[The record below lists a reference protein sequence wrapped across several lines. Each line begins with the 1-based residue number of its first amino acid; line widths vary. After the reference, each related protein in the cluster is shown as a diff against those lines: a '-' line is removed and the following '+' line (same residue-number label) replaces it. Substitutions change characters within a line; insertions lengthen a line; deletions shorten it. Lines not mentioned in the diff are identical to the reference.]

1 MLQLVAQV
9 QQVENRH
16 MAASNDF
23 PKFTPC
29 ELSQV
34 PTRVLED
41 VKRVARMDGVS
52 FDNIYYSYK
61 DSVVVRLVLS
71 LELPTRYDE
80 ATALV
85 RAEEPV
91 CVEFFQDYPDRVP
104 RVFIGRND
112 FDFDHTPHIYVEKD
126 GMRPICLFR
135 GNGDEWFANMEI
147 EDFIKHLRSWYEDLA
162 SGVNI
167 EDGGEFEP
175 LRLEGYTATMSYDYE
190 QLSDEIDEADGQQE
204 VIPLFIYHRLEKK
217 LVRLT
222 NKNGW
227 LLNLP
232 GVEKKDVILGSVC
245 RDCSKRSCDTY
256 DIVLPRTYSELIDY
270 SHRHGVEIETTVN
283 GMLDKMDDDSSSI
296 VVVLAI
302 KRSKKL
308 IGVNSFYQFVN
319 FEIICDTDT
328 EGKKVVIPTSTVNFH
343 KHESPLTTKKA
354 HEISNLDSEID
365 PSLIVAGCGA
375 LGSKIAMHLVRSGI
389 TNILFC
395 DPDYMSEHNLCRHVL
410 LDNSVIKNKASEM
423 KNATNLIYFH
433 ELFKA
438 DATNRGIKKILEDTV
453 VMSNRKPDY
462 LLDFTASKVV
472 QNQLVNIGKRPTA
485 ISAAIYDNGKFG
497 LLMCEGSGGGVR
509 LDDLLATVF
518 AQYKTDPFVSDYLM
532 RERGI
537 AQEPTTLLNVGLGC
551 NSETFILADDV
562 ISLYAA
568 SMSITIKD
576 IFAGNHADG
585 GCWMYMTDADGGL
598 KVRKI
603 DVPQIYC
610 YDMDTWKVRISDQV
624 VNEIVEQTE
633 TAGCYETGGYLIGQC
648 NLKTNTIHVIDT
660 IEAPEDTIHRGD
672 YLVLGKKGVR
682 KKLSQIER
690 RSGVTFG
697 YVGEWHSHPN
707 GPNWFS
713 VVDFEEFAIKAEE
726 MRAEGATKPILEV
739 LVTPVGMKCAVL
751 ALGEDEAEE

>member
-1 MLQLVAQV
+1 
-9 QQVENRH
+9 
-16 MAASNDF
+16 MAVSNDY
-23 PKFTPC
+23 PPFTEC
-29 ELSQV
+29 TLSDV
-34 PTRVLED
+34 PLCVQED

-52 FDNIYYSYK
+52 FDDIYYRYN

-80 ATALV
+80 TTALV
-85 RAEEPV
+85 RSEEPV
-91 CVEFFQDYPDRVP
+91 YVEFFSDYPDRVP

-112 FDFDHTPHIYVEKD
+112 FDFDHTPHIYIEKD

-190 QLSDEIDEADGQQE
+190 RLSDEIDKADEQQE
-204 VIPLFIYHRLEKK
+204 VPLFIYHRSEKK
-217 LVRLT
+217 MVRLT
-222 NKNGW
+222 KDNFW
-227 LLNLP
+227 LLQLP
-232 GVEKKDVILGSVC
+232 GVEKKDVICGSVC
-245 RDCSKRSCDTY
+245 WDRSKRSCDTY
-256 DIVLPRTYSELIDY
+256 DIVLPRTYSELREY
-270 SHRHGVEIETTVN
+270 ASKHGVEIETTVS
-283 GMLDKMDDDSSSI
+283 GMLDKLDDDTSSFVI
-296 VVVLAI
+296 VLAI

-319 FEIICDTDT
+319 FEIFCDNDA
-328 EGKKVVIPTSTVNFH
+328 EGKKVVIPTSTVKFH
-343 KHESPLTTKKA
+343 NHESPFTTKKA
-354 HEISNLDSEID
+354 HEISNLDTEID

-389 TNILFC
+389 TNIMFC
-395 DPDYMSEHNLCRHVL
+395 DPDYLSEHNLCRHVL
-410 LDNSVIKNKASEM
+410 LDNSVYKNKASEM

-433 ELFKA
+433 EVFKA
-438 DATNRGIKKILEDTV
+438 IASSKGIKSILEDAEI
-453 VMSNRKPDY
+453 MSKWKPDY

-472 QNQLVNIGKRPTA
+472 YNQLVNIECRPPA

-497 LLMCEGSGGGVR
+497 LLLCEGNGGGVR
-509 LDDLLATVF
+509 LDDLMVTVF

-532 RERGI
+532 REKGLSN
-537 AQEPTTLLNVGLGC
+537 EPASLLNVGLGC

-568 SMSITIKD
+568 SMSITIKN

-585 GCWMYMTDADGGL
+585 GCWMYITDTDGCL
-598 KVRKI
+598 KVQKI
-603 DVPQIYC
+603 EVPQFYC

-624 VNEIVEQTE
+624 VKDIVDQAEE
-633 TAGCYETGGYLIGQC
+633 AGINETGGYLLGQC
-648 NLKTNTIHVIDT
+648 NLKTNTIHVMDT

-672 YLVLGKKGVR
+672 YLVLGKAGIR
-682 KKLSQIER
+682 KKLSQVER
-690 RSGVTFG
+690 RSGATFG

-707 GPNWFS
+707 GPNEFS
-713 VVDFEEFAIKAEE
+713 VVDYNEFANKAEE
-726 MRAEGATKPILEV
+726 MKADGTTKPILEV
-739 LVTPVGMKCAVL
+739 LVTPVCMRCAVL
-751 ALGEDEAEE
+751 SLM